1 MHRKE
6 QEGFFLVQAAML
18 LAIMATSAVVL
29 VPNMLRST
37 QIRRVET
44 MAKSMLGL
52 ADAAKVYYQAA
63 HCSAGQTPCW
73 PEGTRQLWMTGIPI
87 ASDNRTGVSQPI
99 IPATTHLMVPFS
111 ASLSAPAQYS
121 FAVIGA
127 ALAVR
132 FGSAAETN
140 LPADLVPMLERK
152 LGGQA
157 DCRIENHSW
166 LCTSERFGVAAAHDG
181 DEGNGDLG
189 DTVALDNGDNVIS
202 FDGDSGDTVAFDN
215 GDNVISF
222 DGDSGDTVAF
232 DDGDNVISF
241 DGAGD
246 YTVGFDEGE
255 SNDDDGGDLDGDS
268 GDSR

>member
-1 MHRKE
+1 MTKIHRKE

-18 LAIMATSAVVL
+18 LAILATSAVVL
-29 VPNMLRST
+29 VPNMLRRT
-37 QIRRVET
+37 QIQRVET

-73 PEGTRQLWMTGIPI
+73 PEDTTQLWMTG
-87 ASDNRTGVSQPI
+87 ASDDRTGVSRPI
-99 IPATTHLMVPFS
+99 IPATTHLKVPFS
-111 ASLSAPAQYS
+111 ASLSAPAVYGFQ
-121 FAVIGA
+121 VVDA

-132 FGSAAETN
+132 FGSATQTN

-157 DCRIENHSW
+157 DCRIENHFW
-166 LCTSERFGVAAAHDG
+166 TCTSERFGVAAAHDG

-202 FDGDSGDTVAFDN
+202 L
-215 GDNVISF
+215 
-222 DGDSGDTVAF
+222 
-232 DDGDNVISF
+232 

-268 GDSR
+268 GRSR